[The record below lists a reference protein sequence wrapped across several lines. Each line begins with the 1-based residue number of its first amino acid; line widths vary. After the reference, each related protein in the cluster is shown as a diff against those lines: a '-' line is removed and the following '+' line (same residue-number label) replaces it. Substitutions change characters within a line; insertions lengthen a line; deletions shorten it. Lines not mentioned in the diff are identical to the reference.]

1 MGKITIRTEVYSKVA
16 LLMELLMDMADLLC
30 LMVIIIKEKL
40 NMGEQMDMELIKL
53 MTLHTK
59 EILKIM

>member
-1 MGKITIRTEVYSKVA
+1 MGKITIQTEVYSKVA
-16 LLMELLMDMADLLC
+16 LLMELLMGMADLLC
-30 LMVIIIKEKL
+30 PMVIIIKEKL